1 LNLNLQYFIRVVSQY
16 QNPEKIPDPFQQT
29 IAIQEAV
36 ATNQLDRVQQGASF
50 RLSQKWR
57 HETLEAEVAGA
68 LIFTRHEYMIRPKV
82 TYAFTDRWKGIVGAD
97 LFRGNRR
104 SFFGNLRDNTTAYAE
119 FRWSF

>member
-1 LNLNLQYFIRVVSQY
+1 MERMNEYRTLSPN
-16 QNPEKIPDPFQQT
+16 
-29 IAIQEAV
+29 
-36 ATNQLDRVQQGASF
+36 ASGF
-50 RLSQKWR
+50 

-68 LIFTRHEYMIRPKV
+68 LVFTRHEYVIRPKV

-104 SFFGNLRDNTTAYAE
+104 DNTTAYAE